1 MVAAL
6 RLNLDGCNMMDAMCA
21 RRLGVEIRLF
31 GRRAIDEKPADRIRD
46 RCLSRAVRAKDV
58 RVLAVKVDG
67 KILDP
72 TEVF

>member
-1 MVAAL
+1 
-6 RLNLDGCNMMDAMCA
+6 MCA
-21 RRLGVEIRLF
+21 RRLGVEIRLI

-72 TEVF
+72 TEVFQLKPQNFHDVSTAFR